1 MNKIPSN
8 EIARKVLHIGS
19 SVIPLSYLWFI
30 QDREIMVLLLGLL
43 SLSAVCIEF
52 SRGKVKFVD
61 ALFSSWFGI
70 MLRDCETCGKFNGA
84 TWFLFGGTITVF
96 LFAMPVAVPA
106 LLFLTVGDTF
116 AAIGGKLYPVGK
128 IGDKTLSGT
137 AAGITTSFGAAYLVN
152 QTLPLEVIFLG
163 AVAAMGVELLPIPLN
178 DNLTIPVCSGT
189 VMLASQCLI

>member
-61 ALFSSWFGI
+61 ALFSSWLGI
-70 MLRDCETCGKFNGA
+70 MLRDSETCGKFNGA
-84 TWFLFGGTITVF
+84 TWV
-96 LFAMPVAVPA
+96 
-106 LLFLTVGDTF
+106 LLAEPLQ
-116 AAIGGKLYPVGK
+116 Y
-128 IGDKTLSGT
+128 S
-137 AAGITTSFGAAYLVN
+137 YL
-152 QTLPLEVIFLG
+152 QCPWLCPHYYSLPSEIPLLPL
-163 AVAAMGVELLPIPLN
+163 VANSI
-178 DNLTIPVCSGT
+178 
-189 VMLASQCLI
+189 Q

>member
-43 SLSAVCIEF
+43 SLTAVCIEF

-61 ALFSSWFGI
+61 ALFSSWLGI
-70 MLRDCETCGKFNGA
+70 MLRDNEIHGKFNGA

-96 LFAMPVAVPA
+96 LFAIPVAVPA

-116 AAIGGKLYPVGK
+116 AAIGGKLYPLGK
-128 IGDKTLSGT
+128 IGDKTLSGS
-137 AAGITTSFGAAYLVN
+137 AAGIVTSFGAAYMVN
-152 QTLPLEVIFLG
+152 QTLPLEVIILG
-163 AVAAMGVELLPIPLN
+163 AVAAMGVELLPVPLN
-178 DNLTIPVCSGT
+178 DNLTIPIFSGT
-189 VMLASQCLI
+189 VMVTSQGLL

>member
-19 SVIPLSYLWFI
+19 SIIPLSYLWFI

-43 SLSAVCIEF
+43 SLTAVCIEF

-61 ALFSSWFGI
+61 ALFSSWLGI
-70 MLRDCETCGKFNGA
+70 MLRDSETCGKFNGA
-84 TWFLFGGTITVF
+84 TWVLFGGTITVF

-106 LLFLTVGDTF
+106 LLFLTIGDTF

-189 VMLASQCLI
+189 VMLASQGLI

>member
-61 ALFSSWFGI
+61 ALFSSWLGI
-70 MLRDCETCGKFNGA
+70 MLRDSEIRGKFNGA

-96 LFAMPVAVPA
+96 FFAMPVAVPA

-163 AVAAMGVELLPIPLN
+163 AVVAMGVELLPIPLN

-189 VMLASQCLI
+189 VMLASQGLI

>member
-30 QDREIMVLLLGLL
+30 QDWEIMVLLLGLL
-43 SLSAVCIEF
+43 SLTAVCIEF

-61 ALFSSWFGI
+61 ALFSSWLGI
-70 MLRDCETCGKFNGA
+70 MLRDSETCGKFNGA
-84 TWFLFGGTITVF
+84 TWVLFGGTITVF

-189 VMLASQCLI
+189 VMLASQGLI

>member
-43 SLSAVCIEF
+43 SLSAVCIQF

-61 ALFSSWFGI
+61 ALFSSWLGI
-70 MLRDCETCGKFNGA
+70 MLRDSETCGKFNGA
-84 TWFLFGGTITVF
+84 TWVLFGGTITVF

-189 VMLASQCLI
+189 VMLASQGLI

>member
-61 ALFSSWFGI
+61 ALFSSWLGI
-70 MLRDCETCGKFNGA
+70 MLRDSETCGKFNGA
-84 TWFLFGGTITVF
+84 TWVLFGGTITVF

-152 QTLPLEVIFLG
+152 QTLPLEVILLG

-189 VMLASQCLI
+189 VMLASQGLI

>member
-61 ALFSSWFGI
+61 ALFSSWLGI
-70 MLRDCETCGKFNGA
+70 MLRDSETDGKFNGA

-137 AAGITTSFGAAYLVN
+137 AAGIATSFGAAYLVN
-152 QTLPLEVIFLG
+152 QTLPLEVIVLG

-189 VMLASQCLI
+189 VMLASQGLI

>member
-61 ALFSSWFGI
+61 ALFSSWLGI
-70 MLRDCETCGKFNGA
+70 MLRDSETCGKFNGA
-84 TWFLFGGTITVF
+84 TWVLFGGTITVF

-189 VMLASQCLI
+189 VMLASQGLI

>member
-61 ALFSSWFGI
+61 ALFSSWLGI
-70 MLRDCETCGKFNGA
+70 MLRDSETCGKFNGA

-106 LLFLTVGDTF
+106 LLFLTIGDTF

-163 AVAAMGVELLPIPLN
+163 AVAAMGVELLPVPLN

-189 VMLASQCLI
+189 VMLASQGLI

>member
-1 MNKIPSN
+1 VNKIPSN

-61 ALFSSWFGI
+61 ALFSSWLGI
-70 MLRDCETCGKFNGA
+70 MLRDSETCGKFNGA
-84 TWFLFGGTITVF
+84 TWVLFGGTITVF

-152 QTLPLEVIFLG
+152 QTLPLEVIILG

-189 VMLASQCLI
+189 VMLASQGLI

>member
-1 MNKIPSN
+1 
-8 EIARKVLHIGS
+8 
-19 SVIPLSYLWFI
+19 
-30 QDREIMVLLLGLL
+30 MVLLLGLL

-61 ALFSSWFGI
+61 ALFSSWLGI
-70 MLRDCETCGKFNGA
+70 MLRDSETCGKFNGA
-84 TWFLFGGTITVF
+84 TWVLFGGTITVF

-152 QTLPLEVIFLG
+152 QTLPLEVIILG

-189 VMLASQCLI
+189 VMLASQGLI

>member
-43 SLSAVCIEF
+43 SLTAVCIEF

-61 ALFSSWFGI
+61 ALFSSWLGI
-70 MLRDCETCGKFNGA
+70 MLRDSETCGKFNGA
-84 TWFLFGGTITVF
+84 TWVLFGGTITVF

-189 VMLASQCLI
+189 VMLASQGLI

>member
-43 SLSAVCIEF
+43 SLTAVCIEF

-61 ALFSSWFGI
+61 ALFSSWLGI
-70 MLRDCETCGKFNGA
+70 MLRDNEIHGKFNGA

-96 LFAMPVAVPA
+96 LFAIPVAVPA

-116 AAIGGKLYPVGK
+116 AAIGGKLYPLGK
-128 IGDKTLSGT
+128 IGDKTLSGS
-137 AAGITTSFGAAYLVN
+137 AAGIATSFGAAYLVN
-152 QTLPLEVIFLG
+152 QTLPLEIIILG
-163 AVAAMGVELLPIPLN
+163 AVSAMGVELLPVPLN
-178 DNLTIPVCSGT
+178 DNLTIPVFSGT
-189 VMLASQCLI
+189 VMLASQGLI

>member
-1 MNKIPSN
+1 VNKIPSN

-61 ALFSSWFGI
+61 ALFSSWLGI
-70 MLRDCETCGKFNGA
+70 MLRDSETCGKFNGA
-84 TWFLFGGTITVF
+84 TWVLFGGTITVF

-189 VMLASQCLI
+189 VMLASQGLI

>member
-8 EIARKVLHIGS
+8 EISRKVLHIGS

-61 ALFSSWFGI
+61 ALFSSWLGI
-70 MLRDCETCGKFNGA
+70 MLRDSETCGKFNGA
-84 TWFLFGGTITVF
+84 TWVLFGGTITVF

-189 VMLASQCLI
+189 VMLASQGLI

>member
-8 EIARKVLHIGS
+8 EIARKVLHIVS
-19 SVIPLSYLWFI
+19 SVIPLSYLWFL

-43 SLSAVCIEF
+43 SLTAVCIEF

-61 ALFSSWFGI
+61 ALFSSWLGM
-70 MLRDCETCGKFNGA
+70 MLRDSETCGKFNGA

-106 LLFLTVGDTF
+106 LLFLTIGDTF

-189 VMLASQCLI
+189 VMLASQGLI

>member
-61 ALFSSWFGI
+61 ALFSSWLGI
-70 MLRDCETCGKFNGA
+70 MLRDSETCGKFNGA

-152 QTLPLEVIFLG
+152 QALPLEVIILG
-163 AVAAMGVELLPIPLN
+163 AVAAMGVELLPVPLN
-178 DNLTIPVCSGT
+178 DNLTIPVFSGT
-189 VMLASQCLI
+189 VMLASQGLI

>member
-1 MNKIPSN
+1 VNKIPSN

-61 ALFSSWFGI
+61 ALFSSWLGI
-70 MLRDCETCGKFNGA
+70 MLRDSETCGKFNGA
-84 TWFLFGGTITVF
+84 TWVLFGGTITVF

-152 QTLPLEVIFLG
+152 QTLPLEVIILG
-163 AVAAMGVELLPIPLN
+163 AVAAMGVELLPVPLN

-189 VMLASQCLI
+189 VMLASQGLI

>member
-61 ALFSSWFGI
+61 ALFSSWLGI
-70 MLRDCETCGKFNGA
+70 MLRDSETCGKFNGA
-84 TWFLFGGTITVF
+84 TWVLFGGTITVF

-152 QTLPLEVIFLG
+152 QTLPLEVIILG

-189 VMLASQCLI
+189 VMLASQGLI